1 MAGAAVEAVAA
12 IPLQWHAAEALL
24 EVDLRRADM
33 PGVDILAML
42 AAGMAMLE
50 EDMLAIEVA
59 TLGVPTLA
67 IGVARD
73 RMVLE

>member
-1 MAGAAVEAVAA
+1 MAGAGAAVVAVVA
-12 IPLQWHAAEALL
+12 IPLEWHAAEALL

-42 AAGMAMLE
+42 AVGMLAMLAVRTLAMPGAGM
-50 EDMLAIEVA
+50 
-59 TLGVPTLA
+59 LA
-67 IGVARD
+67 IGVAWG